1 MHLINYELTCIGII
15 EHVVKTRWHEQ
26 TRTRALPSLRTAHLR
41 PCQHSNSS
49 GPSCETLYWQLDLV
63 QSHFLAA
70 SCSYARWTRMRTCV
84 TKREQR
90 VSNLCFLSRSELDAG
105 AHLLLESSASNE
117 PRSISL
123 RVGIQLTVTSKVTV
137 LLIDQK

>member
-1 MHLINYELTCIGII
+1 MY
-15 EHVVKTRWHEQ
+15 KTEF
-26 TRTRALPSLRTAHLR
+26 TA
-41 PCQHSNSS
+41 
-49 GPSCETLYWQLDLV
+49 Y
-63 QSHFLAA
+63 
-70 SCSYARWTRMRTCV
+70 
-84 TKREQR
+84 QR